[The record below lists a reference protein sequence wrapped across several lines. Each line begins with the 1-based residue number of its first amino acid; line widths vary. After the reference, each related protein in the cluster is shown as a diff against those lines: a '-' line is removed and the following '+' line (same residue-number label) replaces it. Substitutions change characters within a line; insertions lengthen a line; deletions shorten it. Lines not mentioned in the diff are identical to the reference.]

1 MRVVINVVQATSR
14 LKSREDD
21 AKGALA
27 LGRSGRLWVE
37 RGRDQIEVDGPRIGC
52 SHRKLYRT
60 SRLIDG
66 AKRRDGT
73 DSARIT
79 PSARDSCAGALRLG
93 DERKGRRPY

>member
-14 LKSREDD
+14 LKSCEDD
-21 AKGALA
+21 VKGALA

-37 RGRDQIEVDGPRIGC
+37 RGRRIDQIEVDGPRIGC

-79 PSARDSCAGALRLG
+79 PSARDSCAGALR
-93 DERKGRRPY
+93 